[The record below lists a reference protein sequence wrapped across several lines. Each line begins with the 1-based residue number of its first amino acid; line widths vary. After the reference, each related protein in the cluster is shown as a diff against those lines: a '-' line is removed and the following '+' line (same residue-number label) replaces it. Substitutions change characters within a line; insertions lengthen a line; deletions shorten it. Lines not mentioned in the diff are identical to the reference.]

1 MFFDFIM
8 RKNISDSKLHVFE
21 KCYWEQMR
29 LYLFKNVV
37 QNLNPGET
45 LRYSASHWA
54 QNYVQRSLM

>member
-1 MFFDFIM
+1 M